1 MDLRQA
7 ERDKYVNELE
17 KRTYSTTM
25 RSATVVTRAG
35 VSLNLSFAPG
45 VTVLSG
51 GNGAGKSSV
60 LAAIHDCLCGSSRPN
75 ILAQPPKWIESIEIE
90 GTRSGDSWTA
100 NWSAESESGTG
111 CPVDVVYVNAVAET
125 ESFLAMLRSD
135 ASASDLFE
143 GVDAAEFDADEL
155 ALASFI
161 LKRQYQAVSFKE
173 TSAFDEEDS
182 PQALFEATFADVTYS
197 TMSMGRGE
205 LAALHLLWKLTRLEP
220 GTIVLLEEPESHLSV
235 TSQAL
240 LIDALIVLAVE
251 RDLTLVVSSHSPSFF
266 YRLPDGHVSLVF
278 SLPRVR
284 FDTSLPTATAA
295 RHLALP
301 AARRLVILV
310 EDAVASDLL
319 ISLVGE
325 LDRNLLAQIDVGVLK
340 TAESGIRA
348 LLNNLKVAR
357 ASRRLPVLGV
367 LDGDQRGVGGDSRD
381 LINYL
386 PGVDAPEKVIRE
398 ALIKWWSGDGKN
410 WHPTT
415 PGGADEL
422 TRALDQA
429 DGADHHDWLFDVSRQ
444 IGGVSRLVDA
454 TAALLLQEQSVR
466 RQAEQLVD
474 WLRRSADG
482 R

>member
-1 MDLRQA
+1 VDLRQA
-7 ERDKYVNELE
+7 ERDKYIKELE
-17 KRTYSTTM
+17 KRSYSTTM

-35 VSLNLSFAPG
+35 ASLNLNFAPG

-60 LAAIHDCLCGSSRPN
+60 LAAIHDCLCGTSKPDM
-75 ILAQPPKWIESIEIE
+75 LAQAPKWIESIEIE
-90 GTRSGDSWTA
+90 GASAGETWTA
-100 NWSAESESGTG
+100 NWSASESGVG
-111 CPVDVVYVNAVAET
+111 CPVAVVYVNAVAET

-135 ASASDLFE
+135 ASAGDLFE
-143 GVDAAEFDADEL
+143 GVDSAEFNADEL
-155 ALASFI
+155 ALASFV
-161 LKRQYQAVSFKE
+161 LKRQYRAVSFKE

-182 PQALFEATFADVTYS
+182 PQALFEVTFADVTYS

-205 LAALHLLWKLTRLEP
+205 LAALHLLWKLTRLDP
-220 GTIVLLEEPESHLSV
+220 GTVVLLEEPESHLSV

-266 YRLPDGHVSLVF
+266 YRLPDGHVTLVS
-278 SLPRVR
+278 SLPRAR

-301 AARRLVILV
+301 AARRLTVLV

-319 ISLVGE
+319 ISVLGE

-340 TAESGIRA
+340 TAESGIRS

-386 PGVDAPEKVIRE
+386 PGGDAPEKLIRE
-398 ALIKWWSGDGKN
+398 ALIKWWSGDGEN
-410 WHPTT
+410 WNPTT
-415 PGGADEL
+415 PGGAGEL

-429 DGADHHDWLFDVSRQ
+429 DGADHHDWLFEVSRQ
-444 IGGVSRLVDA
+444 LGGVSRLVDA
-454 TAALLLQEQSVR
+454 TAGLLLQERSVR
-466 RQAEQLVD
+466 EQAEQLVD